1 MAEKEIDIQSFIQF
15 DDAMWFLEEVILTQI
30 DNGYNDVKGEII
42 LIDGRWRV
50 SVIVNDSQ
58 LEFDI

>member
-15 DDAMWFLEEVILTQI
+15 DDAMWFLEETVLTQI

>member
-1 MAEKEIDIQSFIQF
+1 MAEKEIDIQSFIRF
-15 DDAMWFLEEVILTQI
+15 DDAMWFLEETVLTQI